1 MMMSRQVFS
10 NVEAN
15 GIIVLYDLL
24 AFGTQPLTGRWV
36 DHGGTRPYG
45 LTLAIVLL
53 LGGAL
58 ISSLPASASIV
69 IAVAGASLLGMGNS
83 FFHVYG
89 GRFVA
94 VASRHDI
101 RAMGVFVSTG
111 AVGLAVGIGF
121 NSQMLLAVFV
131 LALLILSALHLHMA
145 DRQKAAAGLPTCAE
159 AEQASHPSQPFV
171 LFLYLSCLMLV
182 VSGRACIGESVP
194 SLRHSIP
201 SMSPPVTMVMVSIL
215 VMVGKAAGGF
225 LSKWWGVRNVFI
237 VSLLLSGLF
246 FLMCP
251 WHNGFVVI
259 TLLLINLSMPCT
271 LYLATKALPGRE
283 GWAFGL
289 LAMALLPG
297 FLIGNLFKDDATY
310 QALLTPLMA
319 TIILES
325 LLLLYM
331 REGRWQVLAVSVVL
345 NILTNVPLNAFVM
358 AYRVTYPL
366 YLIGL
371 ECVVVI
377 IEFIGYWLVLHDRNK
392 AFRYSLLC
400 NMFSALTGCLFQI
413 LFLDYLVW

>member
-1 MMMSRQVFS
+1 
-10 NVEAN
+10 
-15 GIIVLYDLL
+15 
-24 AFGTQPLTGRWV
+24 
-36 DHGGTRPYG
+36 
-45 LTLAIVLL
+45 
-53 LGGAL
+53 
-58 ISSLPASASIV
+58 
-69 IAVAGASLLGMGNS
+69 
-83 FFHVYG
+83 
-89 GRFVA
+89 
-94 VASRHDI
+94 
-101 RAMGVFVSTG
+101 
-111 AVGLAVGIGF
+111 
-121 NSQMLLAVFV
+121 
-131 LALLILSALHLHMA
+131 
-145 DRQKAAAGLPTCAE
+145 
-159 AEQASHPSQPFV
+159 
-171 LFLYLSCLMLV
+171 
-182 VSGRACIGESVP
+182 
-194 SLRHSIP
+194 
-201 SMSPPVTMVMVSIL
+201 MVMVSIL